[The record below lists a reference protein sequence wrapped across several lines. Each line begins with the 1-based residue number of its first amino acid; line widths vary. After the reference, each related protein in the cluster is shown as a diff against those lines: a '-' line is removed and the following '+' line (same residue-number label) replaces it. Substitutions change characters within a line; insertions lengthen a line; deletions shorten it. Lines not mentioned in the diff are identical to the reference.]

1 MKQAVLADTG
11 PLYAAVD
18 PDDAYHQRAHREL
31 TRLTREKREVVVAYS
46 TLLEAY
52 SLVLFRLG
60 RGSATRW
67 LKEML
72 AGASLINATPED
84 YRAAANRI
92 IALADQP
99 ITYFDAT
106 LAVLAT
112 RLGMEVWTYD
122 HHFDLMR
129 VAVWR

>member
-1 MKQAVLADTG
+1 MKRAILADTG

-18 PDDAYHQRAHREL
+18 PDDAHHGRARLEL
-31 TRLTREKREVVVAYS
+31 TRLARERHEVVVAYS

-52 SLVLFRLG
+52 SLVLGRLG
-60 RGSATRW
+60 RPTATRW

-72 AGASLINATPED
+72 AGVSLINAMPED
-84 YRAAANRI
+84 YRSAASTL
-92 IALADQP
+92 IARADQP
-99 ITYFDAT
+99 ISYYDAT

-122 HHFDLMR
+122 RHFDQLR
-129 VAVWR
+129 VPVWR